1 MTTSTQIQLASRP
14 RGWPTQ
20 DNFRTVSVDLPE
32 LAEGEVRVA
41 NEFLS
46 VDPYMRGRM
55 NAGRSYIPPFELDET
70 MTGGAVGRVVESRSD
85 AHPVGAVVM
94 HDLGWR
100 DVAQGSGKQFRVVEE
115 MDGVPISAY
124 LGVLGTTGLTA
135 YVGLLHIGRFQK
147 GDSVFVSGAAGSVGS
162 AVGQIAKLEGASKVV
177 GSAGSAEKIETATSR
192 YGFDAAINY
201 KDGAVRKL
209 LREHFGRENGEGI
222 DVYFDNVGG
231 DHLEAALD
239 VMNDAGRL
247 ALCGA
252 ITGYNTTDR
261 VPGPDNL
268 QNIITRGLTVG
279 GFTVGAHL
287 DLVEEFT
294 MRMAGW
300 IGSGEIVWDETVV
313 DGIGDTVDAF
323 LDMMRGANTGKML
336 VNVQNTRNG
345 EAA

>member
-1 MTTSTQIQLASRP
+1 MPQATSTQIQLVHRP
-14 RGWPTQ
+14 TGWPTH
-20 DNFRTVSVDLPE
+20 DDFRTVTVTYPDP
-32 LAEGEVRVA
+32 APGEVRVA
-41 NEFLS
+41 NEFVS

-55 NAGRSYIPPFELDET
+55 NEGRSYVPPFALGET
-70 MTGGAVGRVVESRSD
+70 TTGGAVGRVTASASD
-85 AHPVGAVVM
+85 ALPVGTAVLHEHGWTDVIQDDAATFRPVPDIPGAPLSA
-94 HDLGWR
+94 HLHILG
-100 DVAQGSGKQFRVVEE
+100 
-115 MDGVPISAY
+115 
-124 LGVLGTTGLTA
+124 LTGLTA
-135 YVGLLHIGRFQK
+135 YVGLTRIAWMK
-147 GDSVFVSGAAGSVGS
+147 PGDTVFVSGAAGAVGT
-162 AVGQIAKLEGASKVV
+162 AVGQIARLLGAGRVI
-177 GSAGSAEKIETATSR
+177 GSAGTGAKVDLLTGK
-192 YGFDAAINY
+192 YGYDAALNY
-201 KDGAVRKL
+201 RDAPVREQLPALAPDGV
-209 LREHFGRENGEGI
+209 
-222 DVYFDNVGG
+222 DVFFDNVGG

-279 GFTVGAHL
+279 GFTVGSHL
-287 DLVEEFT
+287 DLVKEFT
-294 MRMAGW
+294 TRMAGW

-323 LDMMRGANTGKML
+323 LDMMRGVNTGKML